1 MLKKKNFTTES
12 HSIIQLDTIM
22 KQLKETFLNE
32 KSAFIFNLILTDAIS
47 MHQIDKQQIRQ
58 NP

>member
-32 KSAFIFNLILTDAIS
+32 KSAFIFILILTDKIS
-47 MHQIDKQQIRQ
+47 IHQIDKQQIRQ